1 MRFLARLSAIAV
13 LQLFVGLSIMAG
25 PAAAQQQ
32 AEQPAVQRPTGP
44 FPVLRLAK
52 GGYAGQAAINALGAR
67 LPAIAAWYG
76 KDEDV
81 FRNGFLTDSNLRIDS
96 QGRVYALG
104 TSQKGPNESIAGTTP
119 TAPLDQTFR
128 LHSKADAP
136 LKIVLNFEGAS
147 ITGSRWN
154 TTKLRR
160 IAAGAF
166 NTDRRRG
173 FSAAERTA
181 IQYIWQR
188 VAEDFA
194 PFDVDVTTE
203 NTAASALAGKG
214 VVVMVTPSIKSLC
227 NCALLAHVD
236 SFGSGYEAPLF
247 VFASNL
253 NGASE
258 KSVAESISHAVGR
271 SLGLGAD
278 PAVTGQSR
286 FEGYGSGADGWAPI
300 MGNASFKELTQF
312 TNGFYQGGD
321 RLWNNFEDEFELM
334 DRYLARRADEAG
346 ENLTEAAKLMPAI
359 AGGRAR
365 AAVQGVLQRE
375 GDVDV
380 FALDAAAG
388 NLSVTLAPHA
398 RGANTR
404 LKLTLLNTGGVLQPT
419 QQADAAPGS
428 FSWNVPGGTYFLKVE
443 ADTATFAYGNL
454 GNYRLS
460 AEYTPNGGAQPV
472 AVIKASPATGSAPLE
487 VQFDGTGSTDDQEI
501 TSYLWTITGGT
512 STISPST
519 NSTTAHTFLAAGTY
533 EAQLT
538 VTDSAGLSNTTTQTI
553 TVTQANTPPVAVIK
567 VTPATGS
574 APLGVAFDATASTD
588 DQEITSYLWTITGS
602 QPAMT
607 SESPQAQFNTTFLS
621 AGTYEARLTVTDSM
635 GLTSTATQTITV
647 TEPPNTPP
655 VAAFTASTTSGP
667 ATLTVTFD
675 ASASSDDGRI
685 VSYNWDFGDGR
696 KEELPTHYGIDIKNQ
711 TQPPI
716 SNYYF
721 VPGTYVVTL
730 TVKDDKGQVSE
741 PARQV
746 ITVTAPNKLPV
757 AKLFASNIKMGA
769 RHTIDFDAGNST
781 DDEGIVSYRWEWGDG
796 SPATETTVPTVSH
809 VFPSSGRY
817 LVNLTVK
824 DRQGAWA
831 RTEDW
836 VGVPVGMQPSVYVSP
851 RSPELYVY
859 TTKDGTY
866 SSNHL
871 VWVETARG
879 TPLEGAEVRW
889 RLQGSSNVTGTAT
902 SNAKGTANIKLPLGP
917 TTGAVCVDF
926 IIESLSKTGFYY
938 EPEAPV
944 VRSYCPATVVAGQ
957 PSITFTQSGGVTV
970 SRVSVAVTDQHGNP
984 APGVVLTGEWDGEA
998 SRVSATTN
1006 STGVATFRIERSQPS
1021 CELFFLR
1028 GLSKPGHMSAR
1039 IAWPYAIGCTPEV
1052 DIIVMPAAAAI
1063 Q

>member
-1 MRFLARLSAIAV
+1 MRFLARLAAIAV

-76 KDEDV
+76 KDADV
-81 FRNGFLTDSNLRIDS
+81 FRNGFLKDSNLRIDN

-104 TSQKGPNESIAGTTP
+104 ISQKGPNVSIAGATP

-136 LKIVLNFEGAS
+136 LKIVLNFEGAN

-160 IAAGAF
+160 ITAGAF

-203 NTAASALAGKG
+203 NVAASALAGKG

-247 VFASNL
+247 VFANNL

-258 KSVAESISHAVGR
+258 KSVAEAISHAVGR

-278 PAVTGQSR
+278 PAITGQSR
-286 FEGYGSGADGWAPI
+286 FEGHGSGAGGWAPI

-321 RLWNNFEDEFELM
+321 RLWSSFEDEFKLM

-346 ENLTEAAKLMPAI
+346 ENLTEAAKLEPAI
-359 AGGRAR
+359 AEGRAR
-365 AAVQGVLQRE
+365 AAIQGVLQRE

-380 FALDAAAG
+380 FTLDAAAG
-388 NLSVTLAPHA
+388 NLSATLAPHA

-404 LKLTLLNTGGVLQPT
+404 LKLTLLNTGGVIQPT
-419 QQADAAPGS
+419 RQADTAPGS
-428 FSWNVPGGTYFLKVE
+428 FSWTVPGGTYFLKVE
-443 ADTATFAYGNL
+443 ADTASFAYGNL

-460 AEYTPNGGAQPV
+460 AEYTPNGGARPV

-538 VTDSAGLSNTTTQTI
+538 VTDSTGLSNTTTQTI

-588 DQEITSYLWTITGS
+588 DQEISSYSWTITGG
-602 QPAMT
+602 QPTLT
-607 SESPQAQFNTTFLS
+607 STSTQAQFNRTFLT

-685 VSYNWDFGDGR
+685 VSYSWDFGDGQADG
-696 KEELPTHYGIDIKNQ
+696 LLTHYGIDIKNQ
-711 TQPPI
+711 AQPQF
-716 SNYYF
+716 SHYYF

-746 ITVTAPNKLPV
+746 ITVTVPNERPV
-757 AKLFASNIKMGA
+757 AKFFTHKIKMGA
-769 RHTIDFDAGNST
+769 RNTIDFDASNST
-781 DDEGIVSYRWEWGDG
+781 DDEGIVSYLWEWGDG

-809 VFPSSGRY
+809 VFPSGGLVPSIYPASGYY
-817 LVNLTVK
+817 LVKLTVK
-824 DRQGAWA
+824 DRQGAWS
-831 RTEDW
+831 RIEDRI
-836 VGVPVGMQPSVYVSP
+836 GVPAGMQPSVYVSP
-851 RSPELYVY
+851 YSRTDLYVY
-859 TTKDGTY
+859 PTIYGTF
-866 SSNHL
+866 STEHP
-871 VWVETARG
+871 VWIQTGRG
-879 TPLEGAEVRW
+879 TPLAGAEVHW
-889 RLQGSSNVTGTAT
+889 RLQGSSNATGTAT
-902 SNAKGTANIKLPLGP
+902 SNDKGTAYIKLALGP
-917 TTGAVCVDF
+917 TTGAVCVEL
-926 IIESLSKTGFYY
+926 IIESLSKPGFYF
-938 EPEAPV
+938 EPEAPI
-944 VRSYCPATVVAGQ
+944 VRNYCPAAVVAGA
-957 PSITFTQSGGVTV
+957 PSIAFTEVGETTVATASVTV
-970 SRVSVAVTDQHGNP
+970 RDQHGNP
-984 APGVVLTGEWDGEA
+984 APGVTLTGEWFLSTA
-998 SRVSATTN
+998 PVSATTDN
-1006 STGVATFRIERSQPS
+1006 A
-1021 CELFFLR
+1021 
-1028 GLSKPGHMSAR
+1028 GHRNIPQGA
-1039 IAWPYAIGCTPEV
+1039 
-1052 DIIVMPAAAAI
+1052 
-1063 Q
+1063 